1 MLHRP
6 ETVGEGNHRF
16 FMSDSFRN
24 ADPSL
29 AERISKDLNA
39 AAIQFAG
46 RSFPEGRHQKRA
58 RTNTSCGNSAMAVE
72 EVPSRAEM
80 IPSGPEFFR
89 PNISWHNWCIH
100 SWPCSLPCICRR
112 HRLTQTISAREECS
126 RFVCRPPA
134 VSQESLCLAL
144 YSETG
149 ILAMT
154 PVISNSLHLL

>member
-80 IPSGPEFFR
+80 IPSGPASSSAQTFR
-89 PNISWHNWCIH
+89 GITGASIPGHAVCHVSVADTVQPKQFPLEK
-100 SWPCSLPCICRR
+100 SVVAS
-112 HRLTQTISAREECS
+112 
-126 RFVCRPPA
+126 FVD
-134 VSQESLCLAL
+134 
-144 YSETG
+144 
-149 ILAMT
+149 
-154 PVISNSLHLL
+154 LLQ